1 MTMVWRVWVPP
12 VLSALGLAWCAVAG
26 ISIWFTPLRYSGMSD
41 GVPAVWEPSFSE
53 VSGLGAVPLLIPV
66 LLAGLA
72 AWAAWRG
79 WRVTLG
85 VAALLLAVFTFIAG
99 FSIGGAYIPA
109 AGLLIVAAGWAAVAG
124 TGPLKFAA
132 A

>member
-1 MTMVWRVWVPP
+1 MKMVWRFWVPP
-12 VLSALGLAWCAVAG
+12 MLSALGLAWCAVAG
-26 ISIWFTPLRYSGMSD
+26 VSIWFTPKRYSGMSN

-66 LLAGLA
+66 LFAALA

-79 WRVTLG
+79 RPVTLG
-85 VAALLLAVFTFIAG
+85 VAALLLAVFTFITG

-109 AGLLIVAAGWAAVAG
+109 AWLLIVAAGWRR
-124 TGPLKFAA
+124 
-132 A
+132 